1 MEELQEDKRPEFP
14 LKDLGCSPQ
23 LRPLN
28 HVSLINGGLV
38 WSLRR
43 AAAWHRGGGERAEV
57 RGTGREP
64 GLTQEV
70 SGGGGGGGCGGLEGR
85 TTHPLLTPT
94 PPTHP
99 RHSARHLKALVTHS
113 STPATSG
120 VIQFPRQW
128 GRVKFHLHVRAKG
141 ARLSLP
147 TRSGRRPLHQHAL
160 FTAMFGCAPP
170 NLHNKQQGVGKM
182 MQTVKISVSCLG
194 GDLLEPFVILV
205 IFNYLVWFGWIN
217 IPLVRS

>member
-1 MEELQEDKRPEFP
+1 MIKTKKKLLINWASSPVEELQEDKRPEFP

-70 SGGGGGGGCGGLEGR
+70 SGGGGGGWGG
-85 TTHPLLTPT
+85 
-94 PPTHP
+94 
-99 RHSARHLKALVTHS
+99 
-113 STPATSG
+113 
-120 VIQFPRQW
+120 
-128 GRVKFHLHVRAKG
+128 
-141 ARLSLP
+141 
-147 TRSGRRPLHQHAL
+147 
-160 FTAMFGCAPP
+160 
-170 NLHNKQQGVGKM
+170 
-182 MQTVKISVSCLG
+182 
-194 GDLLEPFVILV
+194 
-205 IFNYLVWFGWIN
+205 
-217 IPLVRS
+217 

>member
-43 AAAWHRGGGERAEV
+43 AAAWHRGGGEKAEV

-70 SGGGGGGGCGGLEGR
+70 SGGGGGGGVGGVRGADHSPPS
-85 TTHPLLTPT
+85 HPQPL
-94 PPTHP
+94 PPTP
-99 RHSARHLKALVTHS
+99 RHSA
-113 STPATSG
+113 
-120 VIQFPRQW
+120 
-128 GRVKFHLHVRAKG
+128 
-141 ARLSLP
+141 
-147 TRSGRRPLHQHAL
+147 
-160 FTAMFGCAPP
+160 
-170 NLHNKQQGVGKM
+170 
-182 MQTVKISVSCLG
+182 
-194 GDLLEPFVILV
+194 
-205 IFNYLVWFGWIN
+205 
-217 IPLVRS
+217 